1 MSTILDRVTFRTVAT
16 NGVEL
21 RVAVMGEGPLVIM
34 VHGWPESWYSWRHQ
48 MGPVA
53 DAGYQVAAIDVRG
66 YGGSSKPHPVEAYDM
81 ESLTGDVA
89 GLIPALGH
97 ETAILM
103 GHDWGAPIVWNTALL
118 HPARISAVA
127 GLSVPYLG
135 PGPAPFIDIV
145 SQVFTAKGRFFYQVY
160 FQDEGVGE
168 AELEADVRGG
178 LRRVYYA
185 ISGDAPDGTWPTDK
199 PHGATLLERLP
210 DPNPFP
216 AWLTEADI
224 DYYVGEF
231 ERSGFRGPLNR
242 YRNHRR
248 DFALLD
254 AQPDKRIHQPAL
266 YIGGTRDLVLKM
278 LPGKDMVASMKP
290 LMPNLSDAVLL
301 DGIGHWTQQEAPEQV
316 NRLLLEWLNGLKKDV

>member
-21 RVAVMGEGPLVIM
+21 RVAVTGEGPLVIM

-66 YGGSSKPHPVEAYDM
+66 YGGSSKPHPVAAYDM

-118 HPARISAVA
+118 HPARVSAVA

-145 SQVFTAKGRFFYQVY
+145 SQVFTARGRFFYQVY
-160 FQDEGVGE
+160 FQDEGVAE
-168 AELEADVRGG
+168 AELEADIRGG

-199 PHGATLLERLP
+199 PHGATLLDRLP
-210 DPNPFP
+210 DPDPFP
-216 AWLTEADI
+216 AWLTAADI

-254 AQPDKRIHQPAL
+254 ALPDKRIHQPAL

-278 LPGKDMVASMKP
+278 LPGTDMVASMKP

-301 DGIGHWTQQEAPEQV
+301 DGIGHWTQQEAPDQV
-316 NRLLLEWLNGLKKDV
+316 NRMLLAWLNGLKKDA

>member
-118 HPARISAVA
+118 HPARVSAVA

-168 AELEADVRGG
+168 AELEADIRGG

-210 DPNPFP
+210 DPDPFP

-316 NRLLLEWLNGLKKDV
+316 NRLLLEWLNELKKDA

>member
-1 MSTILDRVTFRTVAT
+1 MTNILDRIQFRTVAT

-21 RVAVMGEGPLVIM
+21 RVAITGQGPLIVM

-48 MGPVA
+48 MGPLA

-66 YGGSSKPHPVEAYDM
+66 YGGSSKPEAVEAYDM

-118 HPARISAVA
+118 HPARVSAVA

-145 SQVFTAKGRFFYQVY
+145 QQVFTANGRFFYQVY

-210 DPNPFP
+210 DPDPFP
-216 AWLTEADI
+216 AWLTDADI

-231 ERSGFRGPLNR
+231 ETSGFRGPLNR
-242 YRNHRR
+242 YRNHHR

-254 AQPDKRIHQPAL
+254 ALPDKRIHQPAL

-278 LPGKDMVASMKP
+278 LPGKDMVSAMKP
-290 LMPNLSDAVLL
+290 LVPNLADAILL
-301 DGIGHWTQQEAPEQV
+301 DGIGHWTQQEAPEAVTQ
-316 NRLLLEWLNGLKKDV
+316 RLLQWAGSLK